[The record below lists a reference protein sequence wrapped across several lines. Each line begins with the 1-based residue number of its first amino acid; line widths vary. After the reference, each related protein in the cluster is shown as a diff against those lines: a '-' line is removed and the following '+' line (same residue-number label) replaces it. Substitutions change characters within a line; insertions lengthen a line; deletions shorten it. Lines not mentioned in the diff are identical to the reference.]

1 VDREI
6 VVGRDHCDLELEDS
20 QVSRRHAV
28 IRPVERGIVV
38 EDLGSTNGTIVE
50 GERISEPVTLASSNA
65 SIVFGQTE
73 LELILDFPEPEA
85 TQRQETPT
93 DMPAAGGAATGV
105 SAQGAPSGPALERK
119 LRVIW
124 GPAAG
129 HSLSVEQEVVIG
141 REGADLTILD
151 PELSRR
157 HAAVR
162 PVPNGVEIE
171 DLGSTNGTWVNG
183 ERIDKPVTLATSGKL
198 QLGTTEIQVELLM
211 PGATRLGGRPHA
223 TDQRTRIAASLNPMS
238 AVALQEAEAEQ
249 VEAEADQVAPAPE
262 PPAADTQ
269 MSQAA
274 RRLGITEE
282 NRRWWALAAMCL
294 GLAMISLDTTV
305 INVALP
311 TIQRELNTGLSGLQ
325 WTVNAYTLTLAVLLV
340 TGGRLGDLFGRK
352 RCFLTGV
359 VIFAGASMVCGAA
372 PSDRALIAARAVQGV
387 GAALMMP
394 ATLSILG
401 SVFPPEERGKA
412 IGIWAG
418 VSGIALAIG
427 PVVGGLLTQDV
438 SWRAVFYI
446 NAPVALAAIAITLVS
461 TPESRDEHAEPGLDV
476 PGNLLL
482 IASLFALILA
492 LIKGPDWGW
501 LSPATIGLLAGSVI
515 GLLLFVIVET
525 NVKAPMLDFSA
536 LSAPPYIGAN
546 LAGFA
551 GFFVMLSMLVYVA
564 IYMQS
569 ILGYDALQAGY
580 RFLPGTL
587 LVAVAAPTAG
597 RLVGRILP
605 RYLMAIGLVLVAA
618 AALVITRITP
628 DTGYGLLVPSM
639 VLIGLGIGTTLPPMS
654 VTALFT
660 VRRGKAGLGS
670 GVLQMNRQLGAAF
683 GVAIVGSLFQSL
695 TRSNI
700 KDNLASL
707 QIPEA
712 QKSAISNAAL
722 SGSAPSVGSLNPA
735 VVPKVGHAVGDAV
748 VSALAAAMW
757 VPVVV
762 ALVGAVAVLVM
773 IDRPKA
779 RVPAKAASV
788 PVR

>member
-1 VDREI
+1 V
-6 VVGRDHCDLELEDS
+6 
-20 QVSRRHAV
+20 
-28 IRPVERGIVV
+28 
-38 EDLGSTNGTIVE
+38 
-50 GERISEPVTLASSNA
+50 
-65 SIVFGQTE
+65 
-73 LELILDFPEPEA
+73 
-85 TQRQETPT
+85 
-93 DMPAAGGAATGV
+93 
-105 SAQGAPSGPALERK
+105 K
-119 LRVIW
+119 
-124 GPAAG
+124 
-129 HSLSVEQEVVIG
+129 QEVVIG

-162 PVPNGVEIE
+162 PVPDGVEIE

-183 ERIDKPVTLATSGKL
+183 ERIAERVTLTTSGKL

-211 PGATRLGGRPHA
+211 PGATRIGGRPQGI
-223 TDQRTRIAASLNPMS
+223 DQRTRIAASLNPMS

-249 VEAEADQVAPAPE
+249 VEAEGEQVAPAPE
-262 PPAADTQ
+262 PPASDTQ
-269 MSQAA
+269 ISKAA
-274 RRLGITEE
+274 SRLGITEE
-282 NRRWWALAAMCL
+282 NRRWWTLAAMCL

-311 TIQRELNTGLSGLQ
+311 TIGRELNTGLSGLQ
-325 WTVNAYTLTLAVLLV
+325 WTVNAYTLSLAALLV
-340 TGGRLGDLFGRK
+340 TGGRLGDIYGRK
-352 RCFLTGV
+352 RCFLIGV
-359 VIFAGASMVCGAA
+359 VIFAGSSMVCGAA
-372 PSDRALIAARAVQGV
+372 PNERALIAARAVQGV

-394 ATLSILG
+394 GTLSILG

-418 VSGIALAIG
+418 VSGIALALG
-427 PVVGGLLTQDV
+427 PVIGGLLTQDV

-446 NAPVALAAIAITLVS
+446 NAPVALAAIAITLIA
-461 TPESRDEHAEPGLDV
+461 TPESRDENAERSLDV
-476 PGNLLL
+476 PGNVLL

-492 LIKGPDWGW
+492 LIEGPDWGW
-501 LSPATIGLLAGSVI
+501 ISARTIGLLAGSVV

-525 NVKAPMLDFSA
+525 NVKTPMFDFSA
-536 LSAPPYIGAN
+536 LAAPPYIGAN

-551 GFFVMLSMLVYVA
+551 AFFVMLSMLVYVA

-618 AALVITRITP
+618 SALVITRITP

-639 VLIGLGIGTTLPPMS
+639 VFIGIGIGTTLPPMS

-695 TRSNI
+695 TRSDI

-707 QIPEA
+707 PIPAA
-712 QKSAISNAAL
+712 QKDAISSAAL
-722 SGSAPSVGSLNPA
+722 NGSAPPGKSLDPA
-735 VVPKVGHAVGDAV
+735 VASKVSQAVGDAIV
-748 VSALAAAMW
+748 HALATAMW
-757 VPVVV
+757 VPVAV
-762 ALVGAVAVLVM
+762 ALLGAVAVLVM
-773 IDRPKA
+773 VERPKA
-779 RVPAKAASV
+779 RAPAKAASV
-788 PVR
+788 PAH